1 MPVYF
6 NMPPNYIIYDVGA
19 KSVIK
24 SLANE
29 KMLMNVTAEL
39 AHSM

>member
-6 NMPPNYIIYDVGA
+6 NMPPNYTIYDVGA

-24 SLANE
+24 SSGNE
-29 KMLMNVTAEL
+29 KILMNVVAEL